1 MEKDIY
7 FGINSNGNIEII
19 NQETIIESIE
29 NMDKKL
35 DSIVNY
41 ILSNDLIMY
50 SKLHFLYKKEAYARL
65 NKLIDENKCYSRRN
79 LDEIGKTIRNNIYNN
94 VLILFLGNY
103 EYEKGIP
110 VFRKNNYFGIIEYDK
125 LVNKC
130 RKENIGIRYSRVP
143 LPKEFNDLS
152 GIIYSHFN
160 YERRNVIKVEDYYDM
175 IKIENK
181 EKVLGK

>member
-7 FGINSNGNIEII
+7 FGINSNGIIETI
-19 NQETIIESIE
+19 NQEAIIESIE
-29 NMDKKL
+29 NMNKKL

-41 ILSNDLIMY
+41 ILTNELIMY
-50 SKLHFLYKKEAYARL
+50 SKLHLLYKQGAYERL
-65 NKLIDENKCYSRRN
+65 TKLIEENKCYSRRS
-79 LDEIGKTIRNNIYNN
+79 LDEIGKYIRNNIYNN
-94 VLILFLGNY
+94 MLILFLGNY

-110 VFRKNNYFGIIEYDK
+110 VLRENNYFGIIEYDK

-130 RKENIGIRYSRVP
+130 RKENIDIRYSRVP

-160 YERRNVIKVEDYYDM
+160 YERRNVNRIEDYYDM
-175 IKIENK
+175 IKINNK
-181 EKVLGK
+181 EKVLRK